1 MLTSIDTID
10 TTTDATTFTTNT
22 TAATAATAANKA
34 GGDGGGVY
42 TAALGASTRVRY
54 VDKTGLGVA
63 MRRRV
68 TGTSP
73 SLYY

>member
-1 MLTSIDTID
+1 MLTSIDTTD
-10 TTTDATTFTTNT
+10 TTADATDTNE
-22 TAATAATAANKA
+22 ANKA
-34 GGDGGGVY
+34 GGDGGDGGGVY
-42 TAALGASTRVRY
+42 TAMLGASTRTRY

>member
-10 TTTDATTFTTNT
+10 TTTDTTTFTTKT
-22 TAATAATAANKA
+22 TAATAANKA

>member
-10 TTTDATTFTTNT
+10 TTTDATDTNE
-22 TAATAATAANKA
+22 ANKA
-34 GGDGGGVY
+34 RGDGGDGGGVY
-42 TAALGASTRVRY
+42 TAMLGASTRVRY

>member
-10 TTTDATTFTTNT
+10 TTADATDTNE
-22 TAATAATAANKA
+22 ANKA
-34 GGDGGGVY
+34 GGDGGDGGDGGGVY
-42 TAALGASTRVRY
+42 TAMLGASTRTRY

-73 SLYY
+73 SLFY